1 VAGAT
6 YSMPKVPELE
16 KADRERREKQRQEE
30 EKIRKEKEEA
40 EKEKQRESLRKKIAM
55 FENEKENMKGIFNI
69 LKKKKIQNQ
78 IDELLDDLKRI

>member
-1 VAGAT
+1 
-6 YSMPKVPELE
+6 M
-16 KADRERREKQRQEE
+16 DFKQWLLDY
-30 EKIRKEKEEA
+30 KSSIW
-40 EKEKQRESLRKKIAM
+40 LAM